1 MSVIVRDDDGKLQSW
16 LSQGQRR
23 EEETLRLFQDEGSLL
38 AMQEMRGIVPFR
50 KGFLRESIMR
60 NLTPA
65 GFSVYPTASYA
76 KIVDQGASPHT
87 IFPSAAKVLRFEL
100 PSGGVIFAR
109 HVQHPG
115 FIGRFFIRR
124 TAEAIRSRLADLL
137 NKITE
142 RVYRV

>member
-1 MSVIVRDDDGKLQSW
+1 MSVAVRVDDGKLQSW
-16 LSQGQRR
+16 LSQEQRR

-50 KGFLRESIMR
+50 TGFLRENITR
-60 NLTPA
+60 NFTPG

-76 KIVDQGASPHT
+76 KIVDQGVGPHM
-87 IFPSAAKVLRFEL
+87 IFPSSAKVLRFEL
-100 PSGGVIFAR
+100 PSGAIIFAR
-109 HVQHPG
+109 HVKHPG
-115 FIGRFFIRR
+115 FSGRFFIRR
-124 TAEAIRSRLADLL
+124 TAEAIRGRLADLL